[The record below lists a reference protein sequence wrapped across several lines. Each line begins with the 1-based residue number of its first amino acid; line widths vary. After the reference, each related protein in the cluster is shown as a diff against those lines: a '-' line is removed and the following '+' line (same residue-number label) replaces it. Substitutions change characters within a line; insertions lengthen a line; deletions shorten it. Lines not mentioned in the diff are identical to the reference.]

1 MSRSSILNG
10 NFFKYQRLLNFI
22 FKFVWQFDGFVLSCR
37 NSENEC
43 FELIIDF
50 WLKTD
55 ALSFKN
61 IHNFV
66 RFTNFLK
73 IKTKI

>member
-1 MSRSSILNG
+1 MVFTNRFYVNKPNKQSR
-10 NFFKYQRLLNFI
+10 K
-22 FKFVWQFDGFVLSCR
+22 VDGFFLSCR

-50 WLKTD
+50 GVKTD

-61 IHNFV
+61 IHNFA
-66 RFTNFLK
+66 RFTDFVK
-73 IKTKI
+73 IKIKI

>member
-1 MSRSSILNG
+1 MNCH
-10 NFFKYQRLLNFI
+10 FKMVLTSENC
-22 FKFVWQFDGFVLSCR
+22 FVSEKLDGFFLSCR

-50 WLKTD
+50 GVKTE

-66 RFTNFLK
+66 RFTDFVK
-73 IKTKI
+73 IKIKI

>member
-1 MSRSSILNG
+1 MNENNNIE
-10 NFFKYQRLLNFI
+10 KI
-22 FKFVWQFDGFVLSCR
+22 FTNHFDGFFLSCR

-50 WLKTD
+50 GVKAD

-66 RFTNFLK
+66 RFTDFVK
-73 IKTKI
+73 IKIKI